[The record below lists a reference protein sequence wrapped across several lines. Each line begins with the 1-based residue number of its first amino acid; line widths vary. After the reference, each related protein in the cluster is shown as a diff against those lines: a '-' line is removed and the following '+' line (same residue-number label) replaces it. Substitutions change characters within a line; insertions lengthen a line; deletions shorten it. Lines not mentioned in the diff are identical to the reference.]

1 MDFSVGKVL
10 VRHAAL
16 DKRLARLLRKK
27 QEQKGALCERP
38 VFESMVKPSDACGS
52 SRREKSRVTFFC
64 RQHITGLFDP
74 GATIEGHIGCSVL
87 LVPAAKPVRLEDT
100 IIASDLCDLIREKGY
115 EYALKSVDCVASEH
129 SKHMDE
135 KRFLSQVQHTIGPRQ
150 TGDCLCKGSRVS
162 FNIGP
167 KPLPSPPPLNAMS
180 QGLL

>member
-52 SRREKSRVTFFC
+52 SRQEKNRVTFFC
-64 RQHITGLFDP
+64 RQHITGFFDP
-74 GATIEGHIGCSVL
+74 
-87 LVPAAKPVRLEDT
+87 
-100 IIASDLCDLIREKGY
+100 
-115 EYALKSVDCVASEH
+115 
-129 SKHMDE
+129 DE
-135 KRFLSQVQHTIGPRQ
+135 KSFLNQVQHTIGPRQ

-167 KPLPSPPPLNAMS
+167 KPLSSPPPLNVMS